1 MTAGSRIPICNSS
14 VAEAFARNRLAV
26 FGGAVRIGLFGW
38 PRLPAVDRTKRSR
51 ARFNS
56 LASVGNITAFG
67 CTVVSTTT
75 RAKSLGF
82 IASVRVATDKLSWMS
97 AVSFASPIRCRHRV
111 SDERSNGL
119 AAHVGVELRQSYAA
133 GLLSLPRP
141 HRSPS
146 LDHLEGNHSL
156 QFKKSQKQFA
166 RKPQCRRPIPAKA
179 IAWKG
184 SITLLVQPLGNTS
197 RATV

>member
-1 MTAGSRIPICNSS
+1 MAP
-14 VAEAFARNRLAV
+14 AARRC
-26 FGGAVRIGLFGW
+26 
-38 PRLPAVDRTKRSR
+38 RTKRSR

-146 LDHLEGNHSL
+146 LDHLEGKESQPPIRGIAKTICKKTAVPPPNSGKSHCLERLNHPSRSTPWKYFTGDCVKWL
-156 QFKKSQKQFA
+156 A
-166 RKPQCRRPIPAKA
+166 RLR
-179 IAWKG
+179 G
-184 SITLLVQPLGNTS
+184 DTV
-197 RATV
+197 AT